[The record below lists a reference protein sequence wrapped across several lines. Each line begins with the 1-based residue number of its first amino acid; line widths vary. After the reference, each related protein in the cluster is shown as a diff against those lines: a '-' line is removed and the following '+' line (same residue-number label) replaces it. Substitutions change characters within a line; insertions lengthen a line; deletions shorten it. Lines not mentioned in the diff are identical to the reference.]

1 MNKVLKNIVNLIK
14 QQKKYK
20 KYKISEATRKAFLG
34 EQWVDATTALIELN
48 NKYKKFDLLSGLFD
62 IKVAKSRLTGL
73 KNDKKILVKEL
84 EQSMILAD
92 LGYSIYLL
100 PKKKDI
106 NGNFVKAPDAIVN
119 DLLYEFKTITGPIR
133 KIERH
138 FRKSRDQSINVF
150 LRIMRPEIS
159 KNEVLLKIRQI
170 LIHPTYKG
178 GTGGNLIFHLEG
190 TKETYFFRI
199 IDLMD
204 LIIDLNNRFK

>member
-106 NGNFVKAPDAIVN
+106 NSTKH
-119 DLLYEFKTITGPIR
+119 LL
-133 KIERH
+133 
-138 FRKSRDQSINVF
+138 
-150 LRIMRPEIS
+150 
-159 KNEVLLKIRQI
+159 
-170 LIHPTYKG
+170 
-178 GTGGNLIFHLEG
+178 
-190 TKETYFFRI
+190 
-199 IDLMD
+199 DLMKKLKKGVD
-204 LIIDLNNRFK
+204 SQIDDQFTNFLKSGLFK